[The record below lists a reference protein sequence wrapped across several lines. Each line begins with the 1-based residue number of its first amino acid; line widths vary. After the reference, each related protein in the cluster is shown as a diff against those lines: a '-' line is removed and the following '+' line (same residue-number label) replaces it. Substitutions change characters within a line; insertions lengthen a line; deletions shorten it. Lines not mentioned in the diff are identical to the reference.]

1 MTPRAVRLF
10 YDGRCGLC
18 HAAVRFVAR
27 RDREGRIRFA
37 PLGGE
42 AFDRLVPGGVRQGLP
57 DSLAVQLEDGR
68 LLTQSAA
75 VVCLLLELGGGWRW
89 LGAWLGRLPSGF
101 LDRAYVWVACHRR
114 SLSRVSDGPC
124 PRLPPAL
131 GDRFDP

>member
-18 HAAVRFVAR
+18 HAAVRFIAR

-42 AFDRLVPGGVRQGLP
+42 TFHRLVPGGVRQGLP
-57 DSLAVQLEDGR
+57 DSLVVQVEDGR

-75 VVCLLLELGGGWRW
+75 LVCLLMELGGRWRR
-89 LGAWLGRLPSGF
+89 LGVWLGRLPAGPA
-101 LDRAYVWVACHRR
+101 DRAYAWVARR
-114 SLSRVSDGPC
+114 RRCLSRGPDGLC
-124 PRLPPAL
+124 PILPPAMR
-131 GDRFDP
+131 DRFDP